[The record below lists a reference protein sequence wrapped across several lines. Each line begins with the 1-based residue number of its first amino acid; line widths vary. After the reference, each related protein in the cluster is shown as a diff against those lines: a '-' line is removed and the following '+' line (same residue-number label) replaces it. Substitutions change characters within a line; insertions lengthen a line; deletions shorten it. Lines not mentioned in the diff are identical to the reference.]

1 MKIHTIVSQE
11 CMSVG
16 DAMRELDAKQLI
28 DTDFILVTGDVVSN
42 MKLDKVLEEHRARR
56 QADKSAIMTMVL
68 KKASPQH
75 RSRYVST
82 TTDTIFAQG
91 CKDYESP

>member
-1 MKIHTIVSQE
+1 
-11 CMSVG
+11 
-16 DAMRELDAKQLI
+16 MRELDAKQLI

-82 TTDTIFAQG
+82 TTDVIFAQG

>member
-1 MKIHTIVSQE
+1 
-11 CMSVG
+11 MSVG

-68 KKASPQH
+68 KKASPLH
-75 RSRYVST
+75 RSRYVCACYHFPLFLY
-82 TTDTIFAQG
+82 FA
-91 CKDYESP
+91 DH